1 MVADLRRFAWGEH
14 EHPSTKA
21 ERFLVHEAK
30 VRGLRAASAP
40 GLERDTSQ
48 AQIQIRDRRVT
59 GAINGL
65 KVDAIPDTGADA
77 SFISAAF
84 LNRLKRLPETNIKL
98 DHHTA
103 LPPVKLA
110 SGKTITPTS
119 TANIPW
125 RFDGERP
132 INWITCL
139 VLPKCAHDLILGDA
153 FLHATQTLTTFFK
166 TRVSVTLRSLGR
178 RMLLRLNYMGASEQ
192 RRVCG
197 KLDGETVSA
206 LPDSGSDVMAVS
218 AEYARR
224 RGFCVQKGRERQVEV
239 QFADGS
245 SAWTEGVVRGLEWEF
260 GDAGGKV
267 VADFYVLGDLPVDVL
282 FSSDFLFEH
291 DVFGMHDEGLR
302 CAHGSVL
309 DLLQL
314 CSLRLLRHR
323 YHEVDL
329 DKLEE
334 EGLSDGKCCS
344 SSGLQRLIELQ

>member
-1 MVADLRRFAWGEH
+1 MVVDFIHFRRGKVEGYPNIA
-14 EHPSTKA
+14 A
-21 ERFLVHEAK
+21 RFLAREAK
-30 VRGLRAASAP
+30 VRSLRAPSAP
-40 GLERDTSQ
+40 APEHNTSQ
-48 AQIQIRDRRVT
+48 TQLQIRDRRVT
-59 GAINGL
+59 GVINGL

-77 SFISAAF
+77 SFISATF
-84 LNRLKRLPETNIKL
+84 LNKLKRLPKPNIKV

-110 SGKTITPTS
+110 SGKTITPTG
-119 TANIPW
+119 TATIPW
-125 RFDGERP
+125 RFNGERP
-132 INWITCL
+132 IHWITCL

-153 FLHATQTLTTFFK
+153 FLHATQTLTTFSR

-178 RMLLRLNYMGASEQ
+178 RMPLRLNYMGASQQ
-192 RRVCG
+192 RRVLG
-197 KLDGETVSA
+197 RLGGEAVAA

-267 VADFYVLGDLPVDVL
+267 VADFYVLEDLPVDVL